1 MNGNQASAT
10 HDCAHRVRAIAGR
23 RGRTRRRDGC
33 GYELRCEIRSCFRPA
48 RVDSVRAAPS
58 PAEPFDPS
66 ASIRPFCAPARALPS
81 TSPPLTSPPF
91 TSIDSQTLTAL
102 NPAHLKVIPAST
114 TRAIVPAERHTARR
128 PRASSPPAPISRPPK
143 NKISPPTAGA
153 HRRPPVPLFPP
164 THQALLGQEV
174 VVTLGDASTRTG
186 IVYTVDPVNFSVA
199 LLKVGTH
206 AGRRQGCRGR
216 PRLRFD
222 RVFTLKR
229 LLRRR
234 FHRSLPA
241 RAFPRRVAPDL
252 RPTPLPFTPAAA
264 PTPHQGHT
272 RYESAQL
279 PTRAPRSRGQP
290 S

>member
-1 MNGNQASAT
+1 M
-10 HDCAHRVRAIAGR
+10 
-23 RGRTRRRDGC
+23 
-33 GYELRCEIRSCFRPA
+33 
-48 RVDSVRAAPS
+48 
-58 PAEPFDPS
+58 
-66 ASIRPFCAPARALPS
+66 
-81 TSPPLTSPPF
+81 
-91 TSIDSQTLTAL
+91 
-102 NPAHLKVIPAST
+102 IPAST

-143 NKISPPTAGA
+143 NKISPPTAGT

-199 LLKVGTH
+199 LLKVRTH
-206 AGRRQGCRGR
+206 AGRRRGCRGR

-234 FHRSLPA
+234 FH
-241 RAFPRRVAPDL
+241 
-252 RPTPLPFTPAAA
+252 
-264 PTPHQGHT
+264 
-272 RYESAQL
+272 
-279 PTRAPRSRGQP
+279 
-290 S
+290 

>member
-1 MNGNQASAT
+1 MTARTAYGPSRGVAGERAGAMGADTSYDVRSDRVFVPPAS
-10 HDCAHRVRAIAGR
+10 IPSEPR
-23 RGRTRRRDGC
+23 RLRRNHST
-33 GYELRCEIRSCFRPA
+33 LRH
-48 RVDSVRAAPS
+48 
-58 PAEPFDPS
+58 PFDPS
-66 ASIRPFCAPARALPS
+66 AHGPRPPFHARA
-81 TSPPLTSPPF
+81 TLTSLPF

-128 PRASSPPAPISRPPK
+128 PRASSPPAPISRLPK

-199 LLKVGTH
+199 LLKVGGTH
-206 AGRRQGCRGR
+206 ADRRRGCRGR

-234 FHRSLPA
+234 FH
-241 RAFPRRVAPDL
+241 
-252 RPTPLPFTPAAA
+252 
-264 PTPHQGHT
+264 
-272 RYESAQL
+272 
-279 PTRAPRSRGQP
+279 
-290 S
+290 

>member
-1 MNGNQASAT
+1 MFSS
-10 HDCAHRVRAIAGR
+10 RPR
-23 RGRTRRRDGC
+23 R
-33 GYELRCEIRSCFRPA
+33 FRP
-48 RVDSVRAAPS
+48 SRAVS
-58 PAEPFDPS
+58 GGT
-66 ASIRPFCAPARALPS
+66 IRPFGIHRPFCTGPRPPFHARA
-81 TSPPLTSPPF
+81 TLTSPPF

-199 LLKVGTH
+199 LLKVGGTH
-206 AGRRQGCRGR
+206 AGRRRGCRGR

-234 FHRSLPA
+234 FH
-241 RAFPRRVAPDL
+241 
-252 RPTPLPFTPAAA
+252 
-264 PTPHQGHT
+264 
-272 RYESAQL
+272 
-279 PTRAPRSRGQP
+279 
-290 S
+290 

>member
-1 MNGNQASAT
+1 VTRASVKEGGSRFARSGVRGTNAGASSGRGGNIFLNGNQASAT

-58 PAEPFDPS
+58 PAEPFDLRHPS
-66 ASIRPFCAPARALPS
+66 TLLRTGPRPPFHARA
-81 TSPPLTSPPF
+81 TLTSPPF

-199 LLKVGTH
+199 LLKVRRNT
-206 AGRRQGCRGR
+206 RRQTTGV
-216 PRLRFD
+216 PWETPPRFD

-234 FHRSLPA
+234 FH
-241 RAFPRRVAPDL
+241 
-252 RPTPLPFTPAAA
+252 
-264 PTPHQGHT
+264 
-272 RYESAQL
+272 
-279 PTRAPRSRGQP
+279 
-290 S
+290 

>member
-1 MNGNQASAT
+1 MTARTAYGPSRGVAGERAGAMGADMSYDVRSDRVFVPPAS
-10 HDCAHRVRAIAGR
+10 IPSEPR
-23 RGRTRRRDGC
+23 RLRRNHST
-33 GYELRCEIRSCFRPA
+33 LRH
-48 RVDSVRAAPS
+48 
-58 PAEPFDPS
+58 PFDPS
-66 ASIRPFCAPARALPS
+66 AHGPRPPFHARA
-81 TSPPLTSPPF
+81 TLTSPPF

-279 PTRAPRSRGQP
+279 QTRAPRSRGQP

>member
-1 MNGNQASAT
+1 MFSS
-10 HDCAHRVRAIAGR
+10 RPR
-23 RGRTRRRDGC
+23 R
-33 GYELRCEIRSCFRPA
+33 FRP
-48 RVDSVRAAPS
+48 SRAVS
-58 PAEPFDPS
+58 GGT
-66 ASIRPFCAPARALPS
+66 IRPFGIHSTLLRTGPRPPFHARA
-81 TSPPLTSPPF
+81 TLTSPPF
-91 TSIDSQTLTAL
+91 TSTDLQTLTAL

-128 PRASSPPAPISRPPK
+128 PRASSPRPPFHCRRKLKSRPP
-143 NKISPPTAGA
+143 PPALTAA
-153 HRRPPVPLFPP
+153 PPVPLFPP

-234 FHRSLPA
+234 FHWSLPA

-252 RPTPLPFTPAAA
+252 RPNPLPFTPAAA

>member
-1 MNGNQASAT
+1 MFSS
-10 HDCAHRVRAIAGR
+10 RPR
-23 RGRTRRRDGC
+23 R
-33 GYELRCEIRSCFRPA
+33 FRP
-48 RVDSVRAAPS
+48 SRAVS
-58 PAEPFDPS
+58 GGT
-66 ASIRPFCAPARALPS
+66 IRPFGIHSTLLRTGPRPPFHARA
-81 TSPPLTSPPF
+81 TLTSPPF

-199 LLKVGTH
+199 LLKVRRNT
-206 AGRRQGCRGR
+206 RRQTTGV
-216 PRLRFD
+216 PWETPPRFD

-234 FHRSLPA
+234 FH
-241 RAFPRRVAPDL
+241 
-252 RPTPLPFTPAAA
+252 
-264 PTPHQGHT
+264 
-272 RYESAQL
+272 
-279 PTRAPRSRGQP
+279 
-290 S
+290 